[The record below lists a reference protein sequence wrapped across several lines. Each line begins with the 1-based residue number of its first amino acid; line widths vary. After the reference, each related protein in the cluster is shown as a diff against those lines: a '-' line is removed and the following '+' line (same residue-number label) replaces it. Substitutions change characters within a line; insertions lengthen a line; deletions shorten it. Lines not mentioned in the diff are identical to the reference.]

1 LVIVVESALSSNRAN
16 FPLMRADNYDDR
28 VTTTT
33 MAGLVA
39 CFG

>member
-1 LVIVVESALSSNRAN
+1 LPRHSPGAPSGPV
-16 FPLMRADNYDDR
+16 RADNYDDR